1 MTTNIALSIL
11 FIIAIIAA
19 NIPFL
24 TNKVFLIFGSDK
36 AKSFWLRFAE
46 WFFMYLI
53 VMAIAIGLETKLYG
67 QAYKPVWEFWH
78 FSRNWEFYFIT
89 ICLFLV
95 FALPGFLYHYDLKK
109 YLNLN

>member
-1 MTTNIALSIL
+1 MTTSIAIPIL
-11 FIIAIIAA
+11 FIISIIAA

-24 TNKVFLIFGSDK
+24 TDKVLLIFGSNQQ
-36 AKSFWLRFAE
+36 KSFWLRFAE
-46 WFFMYLI
+46 WFLMYLI

-67 QAYKPVWEFWH
+67 EAYKPVWEFWN
-78 FSRNWEFYFIT
+78 FSQNWEFYFIT

-109 YLNLN
+109 YLK